1 MVILQ
6 MTRPLRE
13 RMTIA
18 RRLSRNNVVR
28 RRARLTILK
37 PPDVPS
43 PSDSVMPRPDP
54 GGAKGE
60 G

>member
-18 RRLSRNNVVR
+18 RRLSRNNIVR

-37 PPDVPS
+37 PPDAPA
-43 PSDSVMPRPDP
+43 PLQDAMPRQEP

-60 G
+60 E